1 MSNDVRLNI
10 GCGPNVLPT
19 SWINYDRAD
28 FNSYI
33 KWLYEVVEGKLEI
46 DLNTYALNVI
56 RCLNFIKNGESVI
69 FKQHDL
75 RKGFSQHED
84 NSITSIYIGQVIEHL
99 NPVFEASNLIK
110 ECYRMLKPGGTIR
123 LSTPDL
129 EILLN
134 AYLHNEM
141 HKFSSEQPSLYNDV
155 DPSMQ
160 LSYIMFGA
168 CGQDCTLENYEGHMF
183 MYSQTSMTKLLSL
196 AGFKDIE
203 FYYEIGKSKDPIM
216 AKDIAD
222 AGMTH
227 SFIVEATK

>member
-28 FNSYI
+28 FSSYI
-33 KWLYEVVEGKLEI
+33 RWINEVASGVTVV
-46 DLNTYALNVI
+46 DLNIYALNVI
-56 RCLNFIKNGESVI
+56 RCVNFVKNNEGIV

-75 RKGFSQHED
+75 RKGFTQHED

-99 NPVFEASNLIK
+99 NPIYEAPNLIK

-123 LSTPDL
+123 LATPDL

-134 AYLHNEM
+134 AYLRNEM
-141 HKFSSEQPSLYNDV
+141 HKFANEQPTLYNDV

-168 CGQDCTLENYEGHMF
+168 CGQDCTSEYYEGHMF
-183 MYSQTSMTKLLSL
+183 MYSQVSMTRLLSNC
-196 AGFKDIE
+196 GFKDVE
-203 FYYEIGKSKDPIM
+203 FHYEIGKSKDPVM